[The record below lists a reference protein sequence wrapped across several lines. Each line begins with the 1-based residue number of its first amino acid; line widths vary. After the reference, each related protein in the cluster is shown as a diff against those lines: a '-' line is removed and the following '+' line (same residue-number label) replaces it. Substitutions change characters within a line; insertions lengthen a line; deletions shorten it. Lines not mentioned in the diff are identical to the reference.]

1 MRELDLRYVKAH
13 LPHRPDNAHKG
24 TMGSLCSITGSYGF
38 SGAAVL
44 SAKAAL
50 RSGVGLLFQ
59 IIPEAIYPVYAAS
72 VYESVCVPVS
82 GSALGTV
89 SPADLDAIQNTVDRA
104 SAVLIGCGMGN
115 TPATAAVLRAVIS
128 RSRVPVIIDAD
139 GINALS
145 LHKDILDAAHP
156 PLILTPHIK
165 EFSRLTE
172 LSVSE
177 ILSDQQGAAE
187 QFIKDYPDLVLV
199 LKSHRTVIASKGET
213 CLNTAGNSG
222 MAKGGSGDVLA
233 GIIASLTAQGAN
245 PADAAA
251 IGVHIH
257 ALAGDLAAQR
267 FSKTAMLPSDIIA
280 CLPDIYRCIEAL

>member
-115 TPATAAVLRAVIS
+115 TSATAAVLRAVIS

-165 EFSRLTE
+165 EFSRLTG

-187 QFIKDYPDLVLV
+187 RFIKDHPDLVLV

-251 IGVHIH
+251 MGVHIH

-280 CLPDIYRCIEAL
+280 CLPDIYRRIEAL

>member
-165 EFSRLTE
+165 EFSRLTG

-187 QFIKDYPDLVLV
+187 RFIKDHPDLVLV

-233 GIIASLTAQGAN
+233 GIIASLSAQGAN

-280 CLPDIYRCIEAL
+280 CLPDIYRRIETL

>member
-13 LPHRPDNAHKG
+13 LPRRPDDAHKG

-165 EFSRLTE
+165 EFSRLTG

-187 QFIKDYPDLVLV
+187 QFIREHPDLVLV

-213 CLNTAGNSG
+213 CLNTVGNSG

-251 IGVHIH
+251 MGVHIH
-257 ALAGDLAAQR
+257 ALVGDLAAQR

-280 CLPDIYRCIEAL
+280 CLPDIYRRIETL

>member
-24 TMGSLCSITGSYGF
+24 TMGTLCSITGSYGF

-165 EFSRLTE
+165 EFSRLTG

-187 QFIKDYPDLVLV
+187 QFIREHPDLVLV

-251 IGVHIH
+251 MGVHIH

-280 CLPDIYRCIEAL
+280 CLPDIYRRIETQ